1 MSPAEPLLAAVML
14 LAMSFLTSSPNPSLS
29 PKHKIPTVSPPLF
42 VLIDHLLSTFYSTP
56 QVPAALRP
64 VLPAPRSPSS
74 VSSLTNSSSAYC
86 WLPCRQPGPGSCHSP
101 PPPLPFLSRPTPPIL
116 VSSAIILLVNRAQNQ
131 CACLP
136 TRPAPPPSP
145 FLFMPSWSPNPP

>member
-14 LAMSFLTSSPNPSLS
+14 LAMSFLTSSPSPSLS
-29 PKHKIPTVSPPLF
+29 PKRKIPSVSPPLF
-42 VLIDHLLSTFYSTP
+42 VLIHHLLSTFYSTP
-56 QVPAALRP
+56 QGPAALRP

-74 VSSLTNSSSAYC
+74 VSSLANSSPAYC

-131 CACLP
+131 SCLP
-136 TRPAPPPSP
+136 SHLPLPSPPP
-145 FLFMPSWSPNPP
+145 FLFMPSWPPNPP